1 MPRSSNMVHSFA
13 NVPRMNQPRSR
24 FNRSHRHMTT
34 FDADFLVPVMV
45 DDVAPGDTCNLNMS
59 FYIRLNS
66 PTVLPLMDNMYVE
79 SFFFFVPYRLLWDNF
94 PKMHGAQDDPGDS
107 IDFTIPVVSSS
118 TSVDLTVAS
127 GFNFLCDYFGLP
139 HSTAVNLSEISA
151 MPFRAYNLC
160 YNDWFRDQNLQDS
173 LTVPTDDGPDSAGS
187 DYTIKKR
194 GKRHD
199 YFTSCLPSPQKGD
212 AVSLPL
218 GTVAPVVTTGTNID
232 LTGTGFA
239 NQNMQATITTG
250 SLFVGSPT
258 GTGVVQF
265 GSSFDALQADLT
277 SATAATINDL
287 RLAWQTQRLLE
298 IDARSG
304 TRINEVILAHFG
316 VQVPDFRVQRPEY
329 LGGGQS
335 PININ
340 PVAQTTYEGTQTVEN
355 AKGALAGIGTASGTH
370 GFTKSFTEWG
380 LILGL
385 VNVRADLTYS
395 QGIDRYWKKQTR
407 YEFLYPVLSQIG
419 EQSVEIDELYYDAA
433 DRAVVLGYQERYAEY
448 RYKNSLLTGL
458 MRPNASGTLAAY
470 NLSEEFT
477 SEPTLNS
484 SFIESNAGTPLDRA
498 VSVPSQ
504 PHFVADFFMDY
515 QCARPLPIH
524 GVPAGFGRF

>member
-1 MPRSSNMVHSFA
+1 MLFRS
-13 NVPRMNQPRSR
+13 
-24 FNRSHRHMTT
+24 
-34 FDADFLVPVMV
+34 
-45 DDVAPGDTCNLNMS
+45 
-59 FYIRLNS
+59 
-66 PTVLPLMDNMYVE
+66 
-79 SFFFFVPYRLLWDNF
+79 
-94 PKMHGAQDDPGDS
+94 
-107 IDFTIPVVSSS
+107 
-118 TSVDLTVAS
+118 
-127 GFNFLCDYFGLP
+127 
-139 HSTAVNLSEISA
+139 
-151 MPFRAYNLC
+151 
-160 YNDWFRDQNLQDS
+160 
-173 LTVPTDDGPDSAGS
+173 
-187 DYTIKKR
+187 
-194 GKRHD
+194 
-199 YFTSCLPSPQKGD
+199 
-212 AVSLPL
+212 
-218 GTVAPVVTTGTNID
+218 
-232 LTGTGFA
+232 
-239 NQNMQATITTG
+239 
-250 SLFVGSPT
+250 
-258 GTGVVQF
+258 GVVQF

-433 DRAVVLGYQERYAEY
+433 DRAVVLGYQERYAE
-448 RYKNSLLTGL
+448 
-458 MRPNASGTLAAY
+458 
-470 NLSEEFT
+470 
-477 SEPTLNS
+477 
-484 SFIESNAGTPLDRA
+484 
-498 VSVPSQ
+498 
-504 PHFVADFFMDY
+504 
-515 QCARPLPIH
+515 
-524 GVPAGFGRF
+524 